1 MLSWKGITG
10 WLWLS
15 FFVGLVIFHF
25 GPGRVV
31 SKLDT
36 LESLISEVRSSEAL
50 GLWEES
56 SQTYSKALNLM
67 HPAWPDSWADKRLR
81 AVHLQL
87 KLAKARS
94 EMLAGRIKSSL
105 SLLEDLF
112 FIQELPDDNLRL
124 HSEIRATL
132 AQVYYSLGWKS
143 RCELGDDSG
152 WGDDV
157 EKAVSHFRW
166 LSEWALTAG
175 DLELVER
182 YRANLELAIR
192 LSRMKRPVFEDL
204 TKQNSY
210 KFP

>member
-1 MLSWKGITG
+1 M
-10 WLWLS
+10 S

-31 SKLDT
+31 SKLDS
-36 LESLISEVRSSEAL
+36 LESLILEARSSEAL

-56 SQTYSKALNLM
+56 SQTYSNALNLM
-67 HPAWPDSWADKRLR
+67 HPVWADSWLDKRLR
-81 AVHLQL
+81 AAHLQL
-87 KLAKARS
+87 KLAKSRS
-94 EMLAGRIKSSL
+94 EMLAGSIHSSI
-105 SLLEDLF
+105 SLLEELF

-132 AQVYYSLGWKS
+132 AQAYYSLGWKS
-143 RCELGDDSG
+143 RRELGDDSSG
-152 WGDDV
+152 WGYDV

-166 LSEWALTAG
+166 LSEWALSAG

-192 LSRMKRPVFEDL
+192 LSRMKRSVFEEL

>member
-1 MLSWKGITG
+1 M
-10 WLWLS
+10 S
-15 FFVGLVIFHF
+15 FFVCLVIFHF

-31 SKLDT
+31 SKLNT

-50 GLWEES
+50 GQWAES
-56 SQTYSKALNLM
+56 SQAYSKALRILNQ
-67 HPAWPDSWADKRLR
+67 ASPDSWLDKRLR

-94 EMLAGRIKSSL
+94 ELLDGSIQSSI
-105 SLLEDLF
+105 SLLEELF

-132 AQVYYSLGWKS
+132 AQAYYSLGWKS
-143 RCELGDDSG
+143 RRELGDDSG

-157 EKAVSHFRW
+157 EKAVSHFCW
-166 LSEWALTAG
+166 LSEWALSAG

-182 YRANLELAIR
+182 YRTNLEVAIR
-192 LSRMKRPVFEDL
+192 LARMKRPVFEDL
-204 TKQNSY
+204 MKHNAY
-210 KFP
+210 KLP

>member
-1 MLSWKGITG
+1 M
-10 WLWLS
+10 S
-15 FFVGLVIFHF
+15 FFVCLVIFHF

-31 SKLDT
+31 SKLNT

-50 GLWEES
+50 GQWAES
-56 SQTYSKALNLM
+56 SQTYSKALRILNQ
-67 HPAWPDSWADKRLR
+67 ASPDSWLDKRLR

-94 EMLAGRIKSSL
+94 ELLDGSIQSSI
-105 SLLEDLF
+105 SLLEELF

-132 AQVYYSLGWKS
+132 AQAYYSLGWKS
-143 RCELGDDSG
+143 RRELGDDSG

-166 LSEWALTAG
+166 LSEWALSAG

-182 YRANLELAIR
+182 YRANLELVIR
-192 LSRMKRPVFEDL
+192 LSRMKRSVFEDR